1 MLISADSHVVEP
13 ADLWRERLPRAL
25 RDRAPGAVQSPDN
38 HHWYFMVE
46 GLARGVDLTLSTTAG
61 RTNADVDAELAAD
74 PSATVGVSGG
84 HDPVARLADLWRD
97 GTVADVVYPTAGLSL
112 LQLQDAAFQ
121 TACFRVYNDWLA
133 EFCAVDPDRLLGH
146 ALIPV
151 WDVAEGVAEL
161 ERARDLGLRGGIIWT
176 SPPEGDSF
184 FGDRYEHLWAAAAAL
199 GMPLSLHTLAG
210 QRESRALS
218 KWGTTVEDTF
228 YFSFRVRD
236 EMQRSLCELIVS
248 GVFERHPGLR
258 VIGAEGG
265 INYAAMMEQRL
276 DAGYRSFWGHLDH
289 GLTRKPSEYFREHV
303 FLTYISDPI
312 GLTTMRF
319 TGDEHFMWSGDY
331 PHGAASWPHS
341 EQTVARECGEA
352 GLSAETVHRLTFANA
367 AALYGI
373 DAESVA
379 QPSPV
384 LSLTA

>member
-1 MLISADSHVVEP
+1 
-13 ADLWRERLPRAL
+13 
-25 RDRAPGAVQSPDN
+25 VQSPDN

-61 RTNADVDAELAAD
+61 RTNAEVDAALAAD
-74 PSATVGVSGG
+74 PDAVVGVTGG

-97 GTVADVVYPTAGLSL
+97 DTVADVIYPTAGLSL
-112 LQLQDAAFQ
+112 LQLQDGPFGE
-121 TACFRVYNDWLA
+121 ACFRVYNDWLA
-133 EFCAVDPDRLLGH
+133 EFCAVDPDRLVGH
-146 ALIPV
+146 ALVPV
-151 WDVAEGVAEL
+151 WDVDAGVAEL
-161 ERARDLGLRGGIIWT
+161 ERARDAGLRGGIIWT

-184 FGDRYEHLWAAAAAL
+184 FGDRYERLWAAAAAL
-199 GMPLSLHTLAG
+199 GMPISLHTLAG
-210 QRESRALS
+210 QRESKALA

-276 DAGYRSFWGHLDH
+276 DAGYRGFWGHLEH
-289 GLTRKPSEYFREHV
+289 GLTRRPSEYFRECV
-303 FLTYISDPI
+303 YLTYISDPI

-319 TGDEHFMWSGDY
+319 TGDEHFMWSNDY
-331 PHGAASWPHS
+331 PHGAASWPNS
-341 EQTVARECGEA
+341 AETIRKETGEA
-352 GLSAETVHRLTFANA
+352 GLSEETVRRLTFANV

-373 DAESVA
+373 DADVVA
-379 QPSPV
+379 QPSP
-384 LSLTA
+384 LLQLAG